1 MSGHVRQRGKKGEG
15 QIIMSKRKNHG
26 YGLVERSP
34 GHWAIIIDDKDRMT
48 GKRKRVWHSFHGSRT
63 EAKVEARRL
72 LGEKDA
78 GKRVD
83 PTKVTVAVF
92 LGRWLEHMQARLLP
106 RAHERYGEIARKNI
120 IPLLG
125 DIPLQKLQALDIDA
139 AYSKALISGRRD
151 GKGGLAPATVHYMHR
166 ILRQVLQQAVQWRML
181 AINPADTAEPPKV
194 ERKEM
199 SALDPV
205 ETARLIEAARNERL
219 FIAYLLGV
227 MCGLRR
233 GEVAALRWRS
243 VDLATGQLSV
253 SASIEQTSKAVRE
266 KLPKSGK
273 GRTVALLPM
282 LVDELRQHRIRQAEH
297 LLALGVRLSDDHHV
311 VMREDGHPYQPRSL
325 THAFQI
331 FRAKHGLDRVRL
343 HDLRHTH
350 ATHLLAA
357 GIHPKVAQERLGH
370 SSIAITLDLYSHVM
384 PGMQAQAAERVN
396 EVLSAAIQKRAQQTG
411 K

>member
-1 MSGHVRQRGKKGEG
+1 
-15 QIIMSKRKNHG
+15 MSKRQNHG
-26 YGLVERSP
+26 YGLKERSP
-34 GHWAIIIDDKDRMT
+34 NHWAIIIEDKDRVT
-48 GKRKRVWHSFHGSRT
+48 GKRKRVWHSFRGTKT

-72 LGEKDA
+72 LGDKDA

-83 PTKVTVAVF
+83 PKRITVAAF
-92 LGRWLEHMQARLLP
+92 LDLWLEHMQTRLLP
-106 RAHERYGEIARKNI
+106 RAHERYTEIARKNI
-120 IPLLG
+120 VPLLG
-125 DIPLQKLQALDIDA
+125 DIQLQKLQTVDIDG
-139 AYSKALISGRRD
+139 AYAKALTSGRRD
-151 GKGGLAPATVHYMHR
+151 GKGGLSPATVKYMHR
-166 ILRQVLQQAVQWRML
+166 ILRQALQQAVGKWRWL
-181 AINPADTAEPPKV
+181 VSNPADDASPPKV

-205 ETARLIEAARNERL
+205 ETAELIEAARNERL

-243 VDLATGQLSV
+243 IDLTGSQLSV
-253 SASIEQTSKAVRE
+253 STSIEQTSKAVRE

-282 LVDELRQHRIRQAEH
+282 LVDELRQHRIRQSEH
-297 LLALGVRLSDDHHV
+297 LLALGVRLTDDHHV
-311 VMREDGHPYQPRSL
+311 VMREDGQSYQPRSL

-331 FRAKHGLDRVRL
+331 FRAKHGLDRIRL

-396 EVLSAAIQKRAQQTG
+396 DVLTAAMQKREQQRR
-411 K
+411 